1 MIPITDLIFLLSAI
15 CLLTNSALL
24 AIGPQ
29 SIGHVA
35 TGVSGAPR
43 DQLTASKEWT
53 RLAIQ
58 RLWAE
63 RALMDTTPIH
73 VIEPPGFRNLR
84 ILFKNESASPT
95 GSLKHRYAWALMM
108 WALLEGH
115 VTNGTHV
122 FEASSGNTACSLGYM
137 CRLLGLEFT
146 AVVPDTI
153 ELVKV
158 KRIEEQ
164 GGSVVRVPISDRLI
178 IAEQLAR
185 STGGFFMNQF
195 KNAFHAEE
203 FHESGT
209 SSKPSAN
216 LMHELLKQLNNTPP
230 DVFIHPAGTGGTLSS
245 IGRYSKKYGLKTQ
258 IVLADTQFSVY
269 YDYVLNGTFSK
280 ETGAHHWISP
290 GMAGIGYGAMGPA
303 RIAET
308 TSLDPAVIDRV
319 LKIPDLASTAAMKVA
334 RDIGINGGTSTGVNF
349 LAALHIGAL
358 SQNRPMVIATILAD
372 SGKYYESTYFDRSWI
387 SQKFE
392 FHGGLPIYDCWIQ
405 VIKKAY
411 ESGED
416 PLDLGQNLCSVQ
428 NF

>member
-1 MIPITDLIFLLSAI
+1 MISDHIVFLLSA
-15 CLLTNSALL
+15 CLLTNTAFL
-24 AIGPQ
+24 
-29 SIGHVA
+29 V
-35 TGVSGAPR
+35 VSQQQHTEISYSPK
-43 DQLTASKEWT
+43 DQLTESKEWT

-63 RALMDTTPIH
+63 RELMGTTPIH
-73 VIEPPGFRNLR
+73 VVVPTGMTNVKIV
-84 ILFKNESASPT
+84 FKNESASPT
-95 GSLKHRYAWALMM
+95 GSLKHRYSWALMM

-115 VTNGTHV
+115 VKNGTHV

-137 CRLLGLEFT
+137 CRLLGLQFT

-153 ELVKV
+153 ELEKV
-158 KRIEEQ
+158 QRIEEQ

-178 IAEQLAR
+178 IAEQLAK

-203 FHESGT
+203 FHESG
-209 SSKPSAN
+209 SSTKKSAN
-216 LMHELLKQLNNTPP
+216 LMDELLIQLNHTPP
-230 DVFIHPAGTGGTLSS
+230 GVFIHPAGTGGTLSS
-245 IGRYSKKYGLKTQ
+245 IGRYAKKYGLNTQ
-258 IVLADTQFSVY
+258 IVLADTQFSIY

-280 ETGAHHWISP
+280 QTGAHHWITP

-303 RIAET
+303 KIAET

-358 SQNRPMVIATILAD
+358 YKTQPVSIATILAD
-372 SGKYYESTYFDRSWI
+372 SGKYYEMTYFERNWI
-387 SQKFE
+387 AQKFE

-405 VIKKAY
+405 VITKSFAT
-411 ESGED
+411 GED
-416 PLDLGQNLCSVQ
+416 PLERGQKICSVQ
-428 NF
+428 SF

>member
-1 MIPITDLIFLLSAI
+1 MTISDHIFLLFSI
-15 CLLTNSALL
+15 ILLTNSAFLVGNLKKENGRLL
-24 AIGPQ
+24 
-29 SIGHVA
+29 
-35 TGVSGAPR
+35 TEAPR
-43 DQLTASKEWT
+43 DQMTESKEWT

-63 RALMDTTPIH
+63 RELMGVTPIH
-73 VIEPPGFRNLR
+73 VIEPPGLPNLK
-84 ILFKNESASPT
+84 IVFKNESASTT
-95 GSLKHRYAWALMM
+95 GSLKHRYAWALMI
-108 WALLEGH
+108 WALLEGN
-115 VTNGTHV
+115 VKNGTHV

-153 ELVKV
+153 ELVKI

-178 IAEQLAR
+178 IAEQLAK

-203 FHESGT
+203 FHESG
-209 SSKPSAN
+209 SSPKASAN
-216 LMHELLKQLNNTPP
+216 LMHELLQQLNNTPP
-230 DVFIHPAGTGGTLSS
+230 DFFIHPAGTGGTLSS
-245 IGRYSKKYGLKTQ
+245 IGRYVKKYGLKTE

-269 YDYVLNGTFSK
+269 FDYVLNGTFTK
-280 ETGAHHWISP
+280 ETGAHHWIAP

-349 LAALHIGAL
+349 LAALHIGSL
-358 SQNRPMVIATILAD
+358 LPDRPITIATILAD
-372 SGKYYESTYFDRSWI
+372 SGKYYETTYFNRQWI

-392 FHGGLPIYDCWIQ
+392 FHGGLEVYDCWCQ
-405 VIKKAY
+405 VIKNCFAG
-411 ESGED
+411 GED
-416 PLDLGQNLCSVQ
+416 PLQVGQETCAVQ